1 MTPSYSKRMTREE
14 WLFDLKQ
21 GTGIFDA
28 TTIKT
33 LEPDAELIAFTRE
46 VIRLPWL
53 KNPEDEFQRLETS
66 ALMYLAF
73 AEVTEAVHDVIKA
86 ILEAERTH
94 HAWIPDISGE
104 LIRGFG
110 KPGFEAAKAKALELE
125 QNTTLLTDVDE
136 QTHWYYFYWG
146 LLIGMNYVVQDN
158 LELESEFVT
167 LTRQRLENPD
177 FPDQLTDLWVGSVD
191 DFKSSSDLEPQI
203 KAFFA
208 NNPNTVKRGFSDW
221 LETRKQSQSQKLP
234 TSQAL
239 MRDFLLEVHEDYT
252 DQAERKIKFEAVQ
265 AREAKKPVENV
276 RYITPESNDKPIALE
291 VKVGRND
298 PCPCG
303 SGKKFKQCHGKNG
316 ETRYIPE
323 NQD

>member
-1 MTPSYSKRMTREE
+1 MTREQ
-14 WLFDLKQ
+14 WILDFKQ

-33 LEPDAELIAFTRE
+33 LEPDPALIAFARD
-46 VIRLPWL
+46 VICLPWQ
-53 KNPEDEFQRLETS
+53 KNPEDEFQRLEAS

-73 AEVTEAVHDVIKA
+73 AEVTEAVHDVIEA

-110 KPGFEAAKAKALELE
+110 KPGFEAAKAKVLELE
-125 QNTTLLTDVDE
+125 QNTTLLTDVNE
-136 QTHWYYFYWG
+136 ETYWYYFYWG

-158 LELESEFVT
+158 LELESEFVA
-167 LTRQRLENPD
+167 LTKQRLENPD

-191 DFKSSSDLEPQI
+191 DFKSSTDLEPQI

-208 NNPNTVKRGFSDW
+208 NNPNTVKRGFSEW

-234 TSQAL
+234 TSQTL

-252 DQAERKIKFEAVQ
+252 DQAERMIKFEAMQ

-276 RYITPESNDKPIALE
+276 RYIMPSNSDKPIALE

-323 NQD
+323 TRD